1 MRRVRLKVAPN
12 LVSGPRSSKP
22 AITNVVNDPKN
33 EETTL
38 CIDEPIAVQDLPP
51 STSPSSLTLEAR
63 NVDNS
68 LSHAAVLP
76 LPAKPVVD
84 TEPPVQEVTSHCID
98 KENVITGVSDEVSS
112 ENLVNSSSNEQN
124 TSASSLPRYKPKNK
138 IRPVITH
145 ATHRIRT
152 FSSASES
159 EDDLAKRQS
168 RTPLSPVKKSP
179 AKMDNVEATPL
190 PTKTVTEKGKKGRKK
205 RNEKTPLEMKKALMR
220 QKFAKGEVDRSKLTM
235 FDLIYYN
242 PDDGERPPNATEKL
256 QMRLKP
262 YEVEALSLENQAE
275 REETTG
281 NTILDE
287 RLAEEEEM
295 RQIEDNPQTEIN
307 DEDKQPDE
315 TDEDKQIADVEVVEE
330 EEEEEDAMPVPQVRL
345 GPDGEIILDERSL
358 VIDTSETKRN
368 KNQLANAPIIIEN
381 SSTTVNY
388 GSWRKRPRA
397 GRWSVKETARFYRA
411 LNMLGTNFSLMV
423 KLFPGRDRIDLKRK
437 FKSEEKTNPSLVD
450 KIIATQI
457 PFDISQF
464 MDVEDEDS
472 SGNESTSKEPSKKK
486 TAGKTSNT
494 RKVSKTSKEP
504 KMKRK
509 EKVLKNSNTQEP
521 ANDDE
526 CASDVEVLGES
537 LESLTKKV
545 PGKNSDEEVEP
556 PSKKGKKLRVA
567 ESESPVGSRKPA
579 GSRIGKL
586 KGTKNVSQCDSDGDC
601 PTSENTTTIQPTG
614 PEKNAHLTSPNNP
627 LDNLLN
633 SPLGQ
638 IGLEQG
644 GLTVVENAGAS
655 KQTPSFLVPPALA
668 EANPAFA
675 QAEPGSLVLVSEPNP
690 GDPNN
695 QLVHVYRISVPVEPV
710 PL

>member
-12 LVSGPRSSKP
+12 LVSGPRSSKL
-22 AITNVVNDPKN
+22 AITNVVNDPNNK
-33 EETTL
+33 EPTPSV
-38 CIDEPIAVQDLPP
+38 DEPVAVQDLPP
-51 STSPSSLTLEAR
+51 PPPSSLTVEAKK
-63 NVDNS
+63 VDNS
-68 LSHAAVLP
+68 LSCAAVLP
-76 LPAKPVVD
+76 PPAKPVMT
-84 TEPPVQEVTSHCID
+84 TEPPIQEVTSHCID
-98 KENVITGVSDEVSS
+98 KENVITGESDEVSS
-112 ENLVNSSSNEQN
+112 ENLVNSSANEPN
-124 TSASSLPRYKPKNK
+124 SSASSLSRYKSRNK
-138 IRPVITH
+138 IRPVISN

-159 EDDLAKRQS
+159 EDDVAKRQS

-179 AKMDNVEATPL
+179 AKIDNVEATPL
-190 PTKTVTEKGKKGRKK
+190 PTKTVTEKEKKEKKK
-205 RNEKTPLEMKKALMR
+205 RKEKTPLEMKKATMR
-220 QKFAKGEVDRSKLTM
+220 QKFAKGDVDRSKLTM

-262 YEVEALSLENQAE
+262 YEVEALSQENQAE
-275 REETTG
+275 REESTG
-281 NTILDE
+281 NVILDE

-295 RQIEDNPQTEIN
+295 RQNEENPQSEIN
-307 DEDKQPDE
+307 EEDKQPE
-315 TDEDKQIADVEVVEE
+315 ESEEDKQIAEVEE
-330 EEEEEDAMPVPQVRL
+330 GEEEEEDAMPVPQVRL

-368 KNQLANAPIIIEN
+368 KSQLANAPIIIEN

-464 MDVEDEDS
+464 MDEEVDEDS

-486 TAGKTSNT
+486 TAGKASNT
-494 RKVSKTSKEP
+494 RKSSKTTSKEP

-509 EKVLKNSNTQEP
+509 EKAVKKVHIQEP
-521 ANDDE
+521 VNDDE
-526 CASDVEVLGES
+526 CDSDEALGEP
-537 LESLTKKV
+537 LESPTEKI
-545 PGKNSDEEVEP
+545 PSENSEEEVEP
-556 PSKKGKKLRVA
+556 PTKKGRKLRVA
-567 ESESPVGSRKPA
+567 ESESSVGARKPA
-579 GSRIGKL
+579 RSRIGKR
-586 KGTKNVSQCDSDGDC
+586 KGTEPASQCDSEGDC
-601 PTSENTTTIQPTG
+601 PTSENAIAIQPTG
-614 PEKNAHLTSPNNP
+614 PKKNAHITSPSNNP

-644 GLTVVENAGAS
+644 GLTVVENPRAS

-675 QAEPGSLVLVSEPNP
+675 QAEPGSLVLVSEPNT

>member
-12 LVSGPRSSKP
+12 LVSGPRSSKL
-22 AITNVVNDPKN
+22 AITDVVNDPNNK
-33 EETTL
+33 EPTPSV
-38 CIDEPIAVQDLPP
+38 DEPVAVQDLPP
-51 STSPSSLTLEAR
+51 PPPSSLTVEAKK
-63 NVDNS
+63 VDNS
-68 LSHAAVLP
+68 LSCAAVLP
-76 LPAKPVVD
+76 PPAKPVMT
-84 TEPPVQEVTSHCID
+84 TEPPIQEVTSHCID
-98 KENVITGVSDEVSS
+98 KENVITGESDEVSS
-112 ENLVNSSSNEQN
+112 ENLVNSSANEPN
-124 TSASSLPRYKPKNK
+124 SSASSLSRYKSRNK
-138 IRPVITH
+138 IRPVISN

-159 EDDLAKRQS
+159 EDDVAKRQS

-179 AKMDNVEATPL
+179 AKIDNVEATPL
-190 PTKTVTEKGKKGRKK
+190 PTKTVTEKEKKEKKK
-205 RNEKTPLEMKKALMR
+205 RKEKTPLEMKKATMR
-220 QKFAKGEVDRSKLTM
+220 QKFAKGDVDRSKLTM

-262 YEVEALSLENQAE
+262 YEVEALSQENQAE
-275 REETTG
+275 REESTG
-281 NTILDE
+281 NVILDE

-295 RQIEDNPQTEIN
+295 RQNEENPQSEIN
-307 DEDKQPDE
+307 EEDKQPE
-315 TDEDKQIADVEVVEE
+315 ESEEDKQIAEVEEGE

-368 KNQLANAPIIIEN
+368 KSQLANAPIIIEN

-464 MDVEDEDS
+464 MDEEDEDS

-486 TAGKTSNT
+486 TAGKASNT
-494 RKVSKTSKEP
+494 RKSSKTTSKEP

-509 EKVLKNSNTQEP
+509 EKAVKKVHIQEP
-521 ANDDE
+521 VNDDE
-526 CASDVEVLGES
+526 CDSDEALGEP
-537 LESLTKKV
+537 LESPTDKI
-545 PGKNSDEEVEP
+545 PSENSEEEVEP
-556 PSKKGKKLRVA
+556 PTKKGRKLRVA
-567 ESESPVGSRKPA
+567 ESESSVGARKPA
-579 GSRIGKL
+579 RSRIGKR
-586 KGTKNVSQCDSDGDC
+586 KGTEPASQCDSEGDC
-601 PTSENTTTIQPTG
+601 PTSENAIAIQPTG
-614 PEKNAHLTSPNNP
+614 SKKNAHITSPSNNP

-644 GLTVVENAGAS
+644 GLTVVENPRAS

-675 QAEPGSLVLVSEPNP
+675 QAEPGSLVLVSEPNT